1 MNSVQA
7 NKVYTSA
14 YGRIAYTQT
23 RAICPHTKVLRT
35 LKHGLLVRIRTNSV
49 DVNTSYLSAGTQITV
64 FKTRVI
70 RPHTHE

>member
-1 MNSVQA
+1 MNSVHA

-14 YGRIAYTQT
+14 YGRITYTQT

-49 DVNTSYLSAGTQITV
+49 DAFTGNSFVNSRKANTQ
-64 FKTRVI
+64 TRAI
-70 RPHTHE
+70 LPHTHA